1 MINPL
6 VTVICLCY
14 NHEDFVVVTLNSVN
28 NQSYK
33 NIELII
39 IDDCSQDNSVEKIT
53 AWISTIQQK
62 ITEQNIHF
70 IALSENIG
78 NCKAFNMALKLAKG
92 KYVIDLATDDILLPQ
107 CIEKQVLQFEQ
118 LAETYAVVFANAIY
132 IDKNSNILHKH
143 HKTNENKTN
152 ENKTNERKTNEIVAD
167 GDIYAKIV
175 AHSFICTPTMMM
187 RKTVLD
193 ALQGYDESLSY
204 EDFDFWIRSSR
215 HYLYSYIDEV
225 VVQKRILKQ
234 SLGTQFYTKNAY
246 KHLESTLRIC
256 HKIAILNRNSLEN
269 KALAHRIRYHIRLCC
284 YTNNYSLVPDYHNLL
299 QKITKIKILD
309 KICDKIW
316 ILIAILKLPLHSFYS
331 IYKTLKFKFFF
342 NLKT

>member
-1 MINPL
+1 M
-6 VTVICLCY
+6 CY
-14 NHEDFVVVTLNSVN
+14 NHEDFVVATLNSVN
-28 NQSYK
+28 NQNYK

-39 IDDCSQDNSVEKIT
+39 IDDCSQDRSVEKIT
-53 AWISTIQQK
+53 EWLA
-62 ITEQNIHF
+62 ITEIKIAQQHINF

-78 NCKAFNMALKLAKG
+78 NCKAFNIALKLAKG

-118 LAETYAVVFANAIY
+118 LAENYAVVFANAIY

-143 HKTNENKTN
+143 HKTNKHKTN
-152 ENKTNERKTNEIVAD
+152 KIVAN
-167 GDIYAKIV
+167 GDIYAQIV

-193 ALQGYDESLSY
+193 ELQGYDESLSY

-215 HYLYSYIDEV
+215 NYLYSYIDEII
-225 VVQKRILKQ
+225 VQKRILKQ

-256 HKIAILNRNSLEN
+256 HKIAILNRNHLEN
-269 KALAHRIRYHIRLCC
+269 NALAHRIRYHIRLCC
-284 YTNNYSLVPDYHNLL
+284 YTNNFSLVADYHNLL
-299 QKITKIKILD
+299 KKVTENKMSD
-309 KICDKIW
+309 KISDKIW
-316 ILIAILKLPLHSFYS
+316 ALIAILQLPLHSFYS
-331 IYKTLKFKFFF
+331 IYKTLKQ
-342 NLKT
+342 

>member
-1 MINPL
+1 M
-6 VTVICLCY
+6 VA
-14 NHEDFVVVTLNSVN
+14 TLNSVN

-39 IDDCSQDNSVEKIT
+39 IDDCSQDSSVK
-53 AWISTIQQK
+53 K
-62 ITEQNIHF
+62 ITEWLAIAAIKITQQHIRF
-70 IALSENIG
+70 ISLSENIG

-118 LAETYAVVFANAIY
+118 LAENYAVVFTNAIY
-132 IDKNSNILHKH
+132 IDKNSKILHKH
-143 HKTNENKTN
+143 YKTNENKTN
-152 ENKTNERKTNEIVAD
+152 KIVAD
-167 GDIYAKIV
+167 GDIYAQIV

-193 ALQGYDESLSY
+193 KLQGYDESLSY

-215 HYLYSYIDEV
+215 NYLYSYIDEIL
-225 VVQKRILKQ
+225 VQKRILKQ
-234 SLGTQFYTKNAY
+234 SLGTQFYSKNAY

-284 YTNNYSLVPDYHNLL
+284 YTNNHGLVADYHNLL
-299 QKITKIKILD
+299 QKVTEIKILD

-316 ILIAILKLPLHSFYS
+316 ILIAILKLPLHGFYS
-331 IYKTLKFKFFF
+331 IYKT
-342 NLKT
+342 

>member
-1 MINPL
+1 MTNPL

-14 NHEDFVVVTLNSVN
+14 NHEDFVVATLNSVN

-39 IDDCSQDNSVEKIT
+39 IDDCSQDNSVEKIKT
-53 AWISTIQQK
+53 WLLIRK
-62 ITEQNIHF
+62 TEIGEKSIHF

-118 LAETYAVVFANAIY
+118 LTENYAVVFANAIY
-132 IDKNSNILHKH
+132 IDKNSKILHKH
-143 HKTNENKTN
+143 H
-152 ENKTNERKTNEIVAD
+152 KTNEIVAD
-167 GDIYAKIV
+167 GDIYAKIL

-187 RKTVLD
+187 RKTVLHS
-193 ALQGYDESLSY
+193 LQGYDESLSY

-215 HYLYSYIDEV
+215 HYLYSYIDEII
-225 VVQKRILKQ
+225 VQKRILKQ

-284 YTNNYSLVPDYHNLL
+284 YTNNHSLVSDYHNLL
-299 QKITKIKILD
+299 QKVTEIKILD

-316 ILIAILKLPLHSFYS
+316 ILIAILKLPLHNFYS
-331 IYKTLKFKFFF
+331 IYKTLKF
-342 NLKT
+342 

>member
-1 MINPL
+1 M
-6 VTVICLCY
+6 CY
-14 NHEDFVVVTLNSVN
+14 NHEDFVVATLNSVN

-39 IDDCSQDNSVEKIT
+39 IDDCSQDSSVEKIRT
-53 AWISTIQQK
+53 WIATVQQK
-62 ITEQNIHF
+62 IAEQNIRF

-118 LAETYAVVFANAIY
+118 LTENYAVVFANAIY
-132 IDKNSNILHKH
+132 IDKNSNTLHKH
-143 HKTNENKTN
+143 H
-152 ENKTNERKTNEIVAD
+152 KTNEIVAD

-215 HYLYSYIDEV
+215 NYLYSYIDEII
-225 VVQKRILKQ
+225 VQKRILKQ

-246 KHLESTLRIC
+246 KHLESTLRVC

-284 YTNNYSLVPDYHNLL
+284 YTNNYSLVSDYHNLL
-299 QKITKIKILD
+299 QKVTEIKILD

-331 IYKTLKFKFFF
+331 IYKTLKFKIF
-342 NLKT
+342 

>member
-1 MINPL
+1 
-6 VTVICLCY
+6 LCY
-14 NHEDFVVVTLNSVN
+14 NHEDFVVATLNSVN

-39 IDDCSQDNSVEKIT
+39 IDDCSQDSSVEKIRT
-53 AWISTIQQK
+53 WIATVQQK
-62 ITEQNIHF
+62 IAEQNIRF

-118 LAETYAVVFANAIY
+118 LTENYAVVFANAIY
-132 IDKNSNILHKH
+132 IDKNSNTLHKH
-143 HKTNENKTN
+143 H
-152 ENKTNERKTNEIVAD
+152 KTNEIVAD

-215 HYLYSYIDEV
+215 NYLYSYIDEII
-225 VVQKRILKQ
+225 VQKRILKQ

-246 KHLESTLRIC
+246 KHLESTLRVC

-284 YTNNYSLVPDYHNLL
+284 YTNNYSLVSDYHNLL
-299 QKITKIKILD
+299 QKVTEIKILD

-331 IYKTLKFKFFF
+331 IYKTLKFKIF
-342 NLKT
+342 